1 MLKEQ
6 NEISRKAQE
15 AAALNLSNVQNESI
29 RILNEKKTAS
39 AKKAK
44 AKIQAIMDDLSTLN
58 DKTKVVEDW
67 NAVTDL
73 VVGRAMKENDKIVKE
88 YSKINDLRREVDEI
102 IAEYDLDDVDDELGL
117 QECEIRM
124 VEVQENVEEMIKSI
138 KKEDNERELYSLDD
152 AKVDTVKL
160 PTFGGKDSEDYEKFK
175 SDLLKGFA
183 QNRVT
188 KADKLSKLR
197 ECLYGEAKKLVPE
210 SIASNIDD
218 AFRTLDNTYEDPVRL
233 LRFRRDYFFKLGHQP
248 KEDDKGGY
256 KAQVEWFREKEVT
269 MESLLALGI
278 KDDECGKILFN
289 KEEIRKYPTVF
300 APSVFKK
307 LVTLPGVGESK
318 FQSTSIRSALRADLC

>member
-1 MLKEQ
+1 
-6 NEISRKAQE
+6 
-15 AAALNLSNVQNESI
+15 
-29 RILNEKKTAS
+29 
-39 AKKAK
+39 
-44 AKIQAIMDDLSTLN
+44 
-58 DKTKVVEDW
+58 
-67 NAVTDL
+67 
-73 VVGRAMKENDKIVKE
+73 
-88 YSKINDLRREVDEI
+88 
-102 IAEYDLDDVDDELGL
+102 
-117 QECEIRM
+117 M

-152 AKVDTVKL
+152 AKVDKVKL

-256 KAQVEWFREKEVT
+256 KAQVEWFREIEVT

-318 FQSTSIRSALRADLC
+318 FQSMINKVAEIREVTQECACAMEGALKAGIKTNSSSGNRGGQNRSPGLKGVQTPSLAMFKPPRRYEECRVCNHLSKNGDTDMLYDNHSSNFPTGCPRYIGMTIKERATVCKAAKICIKCTPHMFSSYLI